1 MLSAGVCR
9 TGLFPLSEIKPYL
22 PAIAD
27 VYFLS
32 KKEYLSIQQDS
43 ENKTI
48 LIIIII
54 IIIIIKLYYYYL
66 LHMM

>member
-1 MLSAGVCR
+1 MLSAGVQCR

-27 VYFLS
+27 VYFLP
-32 KKEYLSIQQDS
+32 KKEYLSIQEDS

-48 LIIIII
+48 L
-54 IIIIIKLYYYYL
+54 L
-66 LHMM
+66 LFAAHDVTKKKYVSFH

>member
-22 PAIAD
+22 PAIAAD
-27 VYFLS
+27 VYFLPN
-32 KKEYLSIQQDS
+32 KEYLSIQDDS

-48 LIIIII
+48 L
-54 IIIIIKLYYYYL
+54 L
-66 LHMM
+66 LFAAHDVTKKKYVSFH

>member
-1 MLSAGVCR
+1 MLSAGVQCR

-27 VYFLS
+27 VYFLPN
-32 KKEYLSIQQDS
+32 KEYLSIQQEVS

-48 LIIIII
+48 L
-54 IIIIIKLYYYYL
+54 L
-66 LHMM
+66 LFAAHDVTKKKYVSFH